1 MNARAPFPLLHLVD
15 TTGPRPRQRPISM
28 DRAAKLFPDVVQRIA
43 WLRAV
48 AFLRTR
54 TSHGWLYDRLPHDT
68 NEEPPQ

>member
-1 MNARAPFPLLHLVD
+1 
-15 TTGPRPRQRPISM
+15 M